1 MLLLAEESY
10 GFQVLI
16 VDEGIETGAL
26 LQPFVGRD
34 VPVAVSTVMMMSPMR
49 RIVLRVIVFFLLIC

>member
-1 MLLLAEESY
+1 MRFSGLLSMMKGTVMFLLLEESC

-34 VPVAVSTVMMMSPMR
+34 VPVAVGVG
-49 RIVLRVIVFFLLIC
+49 

>member
-1 MLLLAEESY
+1 MMKGDVMLLLAEQSY

-34 VPVAVSTVMMMSPMR
+34 VPVAVGVG
-49 RIVLRVIVFFLLIC
+49 